1 MTKRSQHFWIDAVLL
16 AFTVVSA
23 AAAITVSKLSPL
35 TKDDLRLEIADLRS
49 FAQEG
54 AQLTNQHL
62 AGQTTQTFFDSQ
74 AEQIK
79 DKVDSS
85 LKSLRNSEV
94 KPEIETDRRRAVN
107 LAEQLSSEF
116 HRLSTSQLELETSG
130 PRLKTLG
137 KQLREM
143 EERMK

>member
-1 MTKRSQHFWIDAVLL
+1 MTKRSRHFWIEAVLL
-16 AFTVVSA
+16 ALVVVSV
-23 AAAITVSKLSPL
+23 AAAITVSELSPL

-49 FAQEG
+49 FAQDG
-54 AQLTNQHL
+54 AQLINQHL

-79 DKVDSS
+79 LKVDSS
-85 LKSLRNSEV
+85 LKTLRNSSA
-94 KPEIETDRRRAVN
+94 KPEIETDRQQAVG
-107 LAEQLSSEF
+107 LAQQLSSEF
-116 HRLSTSQLELETSG
+116 DRLSTSQLELERSG